1 MLSATGEVVSSG
13 GRVISAPPPLQEAS
27 IVARRESIK
36 IADMIFFILV
46 FLSLSEIFRGYL
58 EVNKRTLRYLGVF
71 FDVISV
77 IVFELIV
84 SITPSGISLNLGV
97 GHKIGGEI
105 VG

>member
-1 MLSATGEVVSSG
+1 MKEYTVFSATGEVVSSG
-13 GRVISAPPPLQEAS
+13 GRVISAPPPLQEAN
-27 IVARRESIK
+27 ITVITESNK

-71 FDVISV
+71 FDIISV

-84 SITPSGISLNLGV
+84 SITPSGISLKL
-97 GHKIGGEI
+97 
-105 VG
+105 